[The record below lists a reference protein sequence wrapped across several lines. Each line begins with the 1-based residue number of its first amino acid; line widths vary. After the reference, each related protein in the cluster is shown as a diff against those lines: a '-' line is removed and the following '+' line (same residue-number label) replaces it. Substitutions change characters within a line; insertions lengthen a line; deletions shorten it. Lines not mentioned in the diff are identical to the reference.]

1 MPGLMRTTTGGETEM
16 EQRNVLRLSNEESN
30 QLTRECIQTA
40 LIKLLAEKPLEKITI
55 SEVVKKAGVS
65 RTAFYSNY
73 TSKEDVLV
81 AVSHGTLSELNAL
94 VRRAA
99 REQRPETIYQEI
111 FNRALNDPDSF
122 SVLLKARIQERAF
135 DDVNSFLQR
144 EYPNANSQFYY
155 LLQGW
160 SGMLLNIL
168 TAWFTGGM
176 KDSVDDM
183 AALCLSLSQEVVA
196 KVRQVEPQFMKTENP
211 EARP

>member
-144 EYPNANSQFYY
+144 EYPNASSQFYY

-168 TAWFTGGM
+168 TAWFTSGM